1 MTNLGTVSIIE
12 EDFLN
17 IKKITFA
24 WTSVD
29 SGGDAG
35 KAAKTTVNNYTGE
48 VIRLVTIPGT
58 VGDQPSDN
66 YNVIVLDSSG
76 VDILMSNGLLRD
88 QTSPEQVPQS
98 LLGCVVDSKL
108 TLSVNSAGNA
118 KKGIVYLYIRG

>member
-17 IKKITFA
+17 IKKITFS
-24 WTSVD
+24 WTSVNG
-29 SGGDAG
+29 GGDAG
-35 KAAKTTVNNYTGE
+35 KAVKTTVNNYTGE
-48 VIRLVTIPGT
+48 AIRFITVPGT

-66 YNVIVLDSSG
+66 YNVIILDSNG
-76 VDILMSNGLLRD
+76 VDILMSSGLLRD
-88 QTSPEQVPQS
+88 QISTEQVPQS

-108 TLSVNSAGNA
+108 TLSITGVGNA